1 MFIVFFLLYECL
13 PSFFGYMNVYHILSV
28 YCYMNVYHIFR
39 LYECLSYYFVI
50 WMFVC
55 LLLYECLS
63 YFSVIWMI
71 ILFLLYE
78 CLSYFS
84 VIWIIILFLLYECLS
99 YSSAIW
105 MFICL
110 LLYEC
115 LSYSS
120 VIWIIILFLLYE
132 CLSYF
137 HLLSAPRRGLLPV
150 SSCAAPTTITVTR
163 WSVPYMTHC
172 VLYVV
177 YSSRKLSYLEEALW
191 RLHCQFT
198 WKITPHPWLVCYLS
212 FVWCYKVYKD
222 FNINIFIFKI
232 NTVKSR

>member
-1 MFIVFFLLYECL
+1 
-13 PSFFGYMNVYHILSV
+13 MNVYCIFSV
-28 YCYMNVYHIFR
+28 IWMFTFFFW
-39 LYECLSYYFVI
+39 LYECLSYFI
-50 WMFVC
+50 C

-99 YSSAIW
+99 Y
-105 MFICL
+105 
-110 LLYEC
+110 
-115 LSYSS
+115 
-120 VIWIIILFLLYE
+120 
-132 CLSYF
+132 F

-150 SSCAAPTTITVTR
+150 SSCEAPTTITVTR
-163 WSVPYMTHC
+163 WSVPYMTLC

-198 WKITPHPWLVCYLS
+198 WKITPHPWLVWYLS

>member
-99 YSSAIW
+99 Y
-105 MFICL
+105 
-110 LLYEC
+110 
-115 LSYSS
+115 
-120 VIWIIILFLLYE
+120 
-132 CLSYF
+132 F

-150 SSCAAPTTITVTR
+150 SSCEAPTTITVTR
-163 WSVPYMTHC
+163 WSVPYMTLC